1 MRNRRQPAGAARV
14 AVVASLLLLAPTA
27 CGGSDDPDGDPGA
40 STSPASPT
48 TPASPTDDPS
58 PTSTVAPATGIKV
71 DTSRF
76 SFRAPEGFE
85 NRPISGELIGSVV
98 DLIPDDTIFFSI
110 YEDYRISTLGEMAQA
125 YLNATSYE
133 ILPKRMPDTV
143 IDGRPV
149 FHLSGPVNDRSHAD
163 AYGLMVDGA
172 GVNITF
178 DLHSDPARR
187 QEIIESTLATL
198 RWK

>member
-1 MRNRRQPAGAARV
+1 MRTRRPASRS
-14 AVVASLLLLAPTA
+14 AVVVSLLVLGLAA
-27 CGGSDDPDGDPGA
+27 CGGSDDDPDADPGP
-40 STSPASPT
+40 STSPASPAT
-48 TPASPTDDPS
+48 SAAPTDDPT
-58 PTSTVAPATGIKV
+58 PTSTVAPATGIRV

-98 DLIPDDTIFFSI
+98 DLLPDDTIFFSI
-110 YEDYRISTLGEMAQA
+110 FEDYRVSTLGEMAQA
-125 YLNATSYE
+125 YLDATSYE
-133 ILPKRMPDTV
+133 ILPKRRPDTV

-149 FHLSGPVNDRSHAD
+149 FHLSGPVSDRSHAD

-187 QEIIESTLATL
+187 KEIIESTLATL